1 MMDRRALILGGLATA
16 AVRPRLGLAQAASGK
31 VPRPPVAFRVPDMN
45 PAVAG
50 LVGQVRQARLQADVE
65 TLAGFGTRWS
75 EGPGYGAVEDWMA
88 GAFGLAGPG
97 TAIARQPVTL
107 PAGMVRNNVIWG
119 DPLDG
124 REVIL
129 VGAHLD
135 STSENPALTAPGAN
149 DNGSGI
155 AAMLEALRILSGQS
169 FARQIVA
176 VAFTGEEQ
184 GLIGSARCAAVAT
197 EQRWP
202 VELMVNLDM
211 LGYRP
216 PDPAAPLF
224 IEYDQGNGTGAN
236 DAAAAAYGRM
246 AVALAG
252 QHMSLATAQ
261 TDIWDSDYMPFEAAG
276 FPCIGFYD
284 GGASGPDYHRSSD
297 TADRVDFGRLEQ
309 ATRLLV
315 ATIATAADLTA

>member
-1 MMDRRALILGGLATA
+1 MTDRRTLIMGGLAA
-16 AVRPRLGLAQAASGK
+16 ATLPRMGFAQAAPGK
-31 VPRPPVAFRVPDMN
+31 VPRPDVAFRVPDMD
-45 PAVAG
+45 PRVAG
-50 LVGQVRQARLQADVE
+50 LVGQVDPARLRADVN

-75 EGPGYGAVEDWMA
+75 EGPTYGAVEDWMA
-88 GAFGLAGPG
+88 GAFGSVGPG
-97 TAIARQPVTL
+97 GAVSRQPVTL

-135 STSENPALTAPGAN
+135 TTSENPSLSAPGAN

-155 AAMLEALRILSGQS
+155 AAMLEAVRILSAQNFS
-169 FARQIVA
+169 RQIVA
-176 VAFTGEEQ
+176 VGFTGEEQ

-197 EQRWP
+197 QQGWP
-202 VELMVNLDM
+202 LELMVNLDM

-216 PDPAAPLF
+216 PNPAAPLF

-236 DAAAAAYGRM
+236 DAAAGAYGQM

-261 TDIWDSDYMPFEAAG
+261 TDIWDSDYMPFEAQG
-276 FPCIGFYD
+276 FPCIGLYD
-284 GGASGPDYHRSSD
+284 GGADGPTYHSSTD
-297 TADRVDFGRLEQ
+297 LPETMDFDRLEQ

-315 ATIATAADLTA
+315 AIVATAAELA

>member
-1 MMDRRALILGGLATA
+1 MTDRRALIMGGLAA
-16 AVRPRLGLAQAASGK
+16 AVLPRMGLAQAASGK
-31 VPRPPVAFRVPDMN
+31 VPRPDVAFRVPQMN

-50 LVGQVRQARLQADVE
+50 LGGQVDPARRRADVE

-88 GAFGLAGPG
+88 AAFGLAGPG
-97 TAIARQPVTL
+97 GAIARQPVTL

-119 DPLDG
+119 DALDG

-135 STSENPALTAPGAN
+135 STSQNPAASAPGAN

-155 AAMLEALRILSGQS
+155 AAMLEALRILSGQR
-169 FARQIVA
+169 FARQIV
-176 VAFTGEEQ
+176 VVGFTGEEQ

-197 EQRWP
+197 QQRWP
-202 VELMVNLDM
+202 IELMVNVDM

-216 PDPAAPLF
+216 PDPSAPLF
-224 IEYDQGNGTGAN
+224 IEYDQGNATPAN
-236 DAAAAAYGRM
+236 NAAAAAYGQM
-246 AVALAG
+246 AVALAA
-252 QHMSLATAQ
+252 QHMTLATAQ

-276 FPCIGFYD
+276 VPCIGFYD
-284 GGASGPDYHRSSD
+284 GGANGPDYHTSTD
-297 TADRVDFGRLEQ
+297 TPDRVDFDRLEQ

-315 ATIATAADLTA
+315 ATVATAADLAV